1 MTDTAQTKGRYAV
14 AETWR
19 AGVHLGLVV
28 DVQDPQSLGR
38 VKIHLP
44 AIDPE
49 AEASIWARVAVP
61 FAGDN
66 FGAFFLPD
74 VGTEVLVAFTAG
86 DVGAPVVI
94 GNLWNGGAAPP
105 EQLGGS
111 GVDRWTMT
119 GKKGTRVAILET
131 GAGQE
136 EVEIETPA
144 GVKATITDRGGGE
157 IKLETGT
164 ETVKLSTSGIKV
176 SSASQVE
183 VSGSAT
189 VKVSAPFVKVD
200 CPFTQVTGILFCDML
215 VTNSV
220 MSPSY
225 TPGAGNVW

>member
-49 AEASIWARVAVP
+49 VDATIWARVAVP

-111 GVDRWTMT
+111 NVDRWTMT
-119 GKKGTRVAILET
+119 GKNGTRVAILET

-136 EVEIETPA
+136 AVEIETPA

-183 VSGSAT
+183 VSGSAM
-189 VKVSAPFVKVD
+189 VKVTAPFVKVD